1 MNTTLFSTKRA
12 VLSLVIASAL
22 SPVASAESLHDA
34 WSDSKASA
42 SFRLRYEGASQDN
55 AAKDASALTLRTLL
69 SYESGSYKGFSFKA
83 DLEDVTIVMGQGDY
97 TVGPAGYNPGQY
109 SVIADPETT
118 ELNQGYLQ
126 YKGDGVTVKAGRQII
141 ALDGH
146 RFVGHV
152 GWRQDWQTY
161 DAISVNYQA
170 SEKLNAFYAYL
181 TKRNRIFGEA
191 ADIDSSDHLLNVS
204 YKSDMGKLTA
214 YAYLLEVDNDTDNSL
229 DTYGVSYSGAYQA
242 DSMKWLYSAE
252 FATQSSETA
261 ATDYSASYIM
271 LEGGASFSGI
281 PAKLGYE
288 VLGSDDG
295 MYGFATPLATLHKF
309 NGWSDQW
316 LGTPG
321 QGLQDLY
328 VSAATKFAGGNW
340 LFVYHDFSA
349 DESTSTV
356 DDLGSEINIQYT
368 TKFADKYSFGA
379 KYANYSQGDLA
390 SKVDTDKLWVW
401 IGTKF

>member
-161 DAISVNYQA
+161 DAI
-170 SEKLNAFYAYL
+170 
-181 TKRNRIFGEA
+181 
-191 ADIDSSDHLLNVS
+191 
-204 YKSDMGKLTA
+204 
-214 YAYLLEVDNDTDNSL
+214 
-229 DTYGVSYSGAYQA
+229 
-242 DSMKWLYSAE
+242 
-252 FATQSSETA
+252 
-261 ATDYSASYIM
+261 
-271 LEGGASFSGI
+271 
-281 PAKLGYE
+281 
-288 VLGSDDG
+288 
-295 MYGFATPLATLHKF
+295 
-309 NGWSDQW
+309 
-316 LGTPG
+316 
-321 QGLQDLY
+321 
-328 VSAATKFAGGNW
+328 
-340 LFVYHDFSA
+340 
-349 DESTSTV
+349 
-356 DDLGSEINIQYT
+356 
-368 TKFADKYSFGA
+368 
-379 KYANYSQGDLA
+379 
-390 SKVDTDKLWVW
+390 
-401 IGTKF
+401 